1 MNKEN
6 NLIPNAQNDKFEVV
20 KIPDEAK
27 KTEIDIDLNKLYE
40 RADAEL
46 GLQQSKRDQ
55 IITIYLA
62 IFSFLIPFA
71 LSMEIL
77 SWQVKG
83 LIFLATA
90 IVGILF
96 ANIIVRYRIYKEAYW
111 LCCQT
116 ITVLFGIK
124 QEYLR
129 KSIVQQC
136 YRETIYKKG
145 KKYLIDKKTKE
156 VDKNGNHITV
166 KDFSKAKYVKD
177 NIFSSETLYFF
188 IHSFI
193 TALIFG
199 LSIALILKFSLI
211 INIIVGIACAIAL
224 FLILS
229 AKYFS
234 ECIKIYGVLID
245 GTHKSFN
252 YAFSKAWFLHFY
264 MNEEDGKSN

>member
-1 MNKEN
+1 MIIKVNVKSNEKSKKFKIKS
-6 NLIPNAQNDKFEVV
+6 IPQS
-20 KIPDEAK
+20 AK
-27 KTEIDIDLNKLYE
+27 RDGVDIDLNALYE
-40 RADAEL
+40 RANAEL

-62 IFSFLIPFA
+62 MFSFLIPFA

-83 LIFLATA
+83 LIFLATS

-96 ANIIVRYRIYKEAYW
+96 ANIIIRYRIYKEAYW

-124 QEYLR
+124 KEYLK
-129 KSIVQQC
+129 KSVIQQC
-136 YRETIYKKG
+136 YRDTIYKKG
-145 KKYLIDKKTKE
+145 KKYITTKE
-156 VDKNGNHITV
+156 ICKKRGNITV
-166 KDFSKAKYVKD
+166 RKFSKSKYVKD
-177 NIFSSETLYFF
+177 NIFSSETIYFF
-188 IHSFI
+188 VHTFI

-199 LSIALILKFSLI
+199 LSVALILNFGLI
-211 INIIVGIACAIAL
+211 INIVAGVVCAVAL
-224 FLILS
+224 FLIL
-229 AKYFS
+229 AAEYFS

-252 YAFSKAWFLHFY
+252 YAFGKAWFLHFY
-264 MNEEDGKSN
+264 MDEPEAIKK

>member
-1 MNKEN
+1 MSKEIDEILKPQTDIFIVEN
-6 NLIPNAQNDKFEVV
+6 
-20 KIPDEAK
+20 IPDDAK
-27 KTEIDIDLNKLYE
+27 KKEIDIDLNKLYE
-40 RADAEL
+40 RADHEL

-96 ANIIVRYRIYKEAYW
+96 ANIIIRYRVYKEAYW

-124 QEYLR
+124 QEYLK
-129 KSIVQQC
+129 KSIIQQC

-145 KKYLIDKKTKE
+145 KKYLIDKKTREIDQNGKE
-156 VDKNGNHITV
+156 KTI
-166 KDFSKAKYVKD
+166 KKFSKAGYVKD
-177 NIFSSETLYFF
+177 NIFSSETIYFF

-199 LSIALILKFSLI
+199 LSIGLILMFSLI
-211 INIIVGIACAIAL
+211 VNIIIATVCSIAL
-224 FLILS
+224 FIVLS
-229 AKYFS
+229 AKYFT

-245 GTHKSFN
+245 ETHKSFN
-252 YAFSKAWFLHFY
+252 FAFSKAWFLHFY
-264 MNEEDGKSN
+264 MD